1 MSSRAQINFKNLQ
14 IVKKKYNF
22 NNNKLNFVLVL
33 GIRLLYKLAI
43 SEKEVI
49 KRK

>member
-1 MSSRAQINFKNLQ
+1 MSIRAQIYFKNLQ
-14 IVKKKYNF
+14 IVKKTYNF
-22 NNNKLNFVLVL
+22 NNNKQNFVLVP

>member
-1 MSSRAQINFKNLQ
+1 MSTRPQVNFRNLQ
-14 IVKKKYNF
+14 IVKKTYNF
-22 NNNKLNFVLVL
+22 NNNKLTFVLVL
-33 GIRLLYKLAI
+33 GIRLLYALAI